1 MSVIINYLDS
11 LENKNTVSD
20 KDKRQVYKEISESID
35 SIENLESF
43 CFNKT
48 LDEIEKSYIWHK
60 YKDSIAKNII
70 QSYELSYYSPHSFI
84 YVCNKVHRTSV
95 LCSNFTNEIHPDWND
110 PERDIRYYNDDDN
123 EPKDDDFDFV
133 GILFLY
139 LKCIKMES
147 IGLLKIDSI
156 EKLLECCENPSNIDV
171 CKEYVHFIQFM
182 IDERSGNEDSFIV
195 L

>member
-1 MSVIINYLDS
+1 MSVIIKFLDS
-11 LENKNTVSD
+11 LENTVSD
-20 KDKRQVYKEISESID
+20 TDERQVYKEISESID

-43 CFNKT
+43 CTNET
-48 LDEIEKSYIWHK
+48 LDEKEKSYIWHN
-60 YKDSIAKNII
+60 YKDSIAKKII

-84 YVCNKVHRTSV
+84 YVCNKVHRTNV
-95 LCSNFTNEIHPDWND
+95 LCSNFTNEDPDWND

-133 GILFLY
+133 EILFLY

-147 IGLLKIDSI
+147 IGVLKIDSI
-156 EKLLECCENPSNIDV
+156 EKLLECCETPSNIDV
-171 CKEYVHFIQFM
+171 CKEYVHFIKFM
-182 IDERSGNEDSFIV
+182 IDEGSGNEDSFIV